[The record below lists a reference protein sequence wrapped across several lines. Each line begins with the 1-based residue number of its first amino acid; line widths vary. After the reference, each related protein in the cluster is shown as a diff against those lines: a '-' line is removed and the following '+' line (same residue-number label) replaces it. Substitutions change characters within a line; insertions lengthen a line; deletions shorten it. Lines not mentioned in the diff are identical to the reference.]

1 MRKAI
6 TDTKRILLQSQRATH
21 NLPLNFID
29 NPSVD
34 AHVAQRYVVDILY
47 DVRLGHII
55 EGAVLEQNVCDGRAA
70 EATQVE
76 RILAPLAG
84 HVADSDVANDGGE
97 AAFLA
102 FLV

>member
-1 MRKAI
+1 ML
-6 TDTKRILLQSQRATH
+6 DL
-21 NLPLNFID
+21 ID
-29 NPSVD
+29 NSSVD
-34 AHVAQRYVVDILY
+34 AHVAHCYVVNILY

-55 EGAVLEQNVCDGRAA
+55 ESAILEQNVGDGRAA

-97 AAFLA
+97 AAFLT
-102 FLV
+102 FLVIEID